1 MSSLHNKL
9 YDVIIIG
16 SGVIGASI
24 AYHLSSKGVK
34 NILVVDSAPKAGLG
48 STSKATGGYRAQFGS
63 QINIQLSLLS
73 RQKLLTFND
82 EHGIDPCYLPVGYLF
97 LAQSNEEMKNLT
109 LANSLQQ
116 KTGVNNAMLVSVDD
130 IAKLNPHIIL
140 DNIIG
145 GSYCPS
151 DGFITPMNILSGYIN
166 SCLKNG
172 VNFLNGTKVTGIKT
186 SHAKIEFIETSNGS
200 YYGDIIINAAGAF
213 AGPLA
218 LLAGETLPVKHSKRQ
233 VCRIK
238 EPSTLP
244 PLTPMTIWVD
254 SGFHFRMRD
263 DHLILLYPCEP
274 EDNNNYNTDIED
286 NWLNNVFNIA
296 KDKIPAIK
304 DCTVDNAASWAGLY
318 EMSPDDHLILGRSQ
332 NLENFYYANGSS
344 GHGVMHSP
352 AIGEL
357 LANIICGKPNP
368 FDVDILNPARFTN
381 NKLIE
386 QIPFF

>member
-1 MSSLHNKL
+1 MIQPQKR
-9 YDVIIIG
+9 
-16 SGVIGASI
+16 
-24 AYHLSSKGVK
+24 
-34 NILVVDSAPKAGLG
+34 DSAVHQKLPAVTARSSVQKLIFSSHYSHAKSYLRLMMN
-48 STSKATGGYRAQFGS
+48 TALT
-63 QINIQLSLLS
+63 LVTSLLVTS
-73 RQKLLTFND
+73 LA
-82 EHGIDPCYLPVGYLF
+82 
-97 LAQSNEEMKNLT
+97 AQSNEEMKNLT

-116 KTGVNNAMLVSVDD
+116 NTGVKDAMLLSVDD

-238 EPSTLP
+238 EPGTLP
-244 PLTPMTIWVD
+244 PLTPMTIWVH

-263 DHLILLYPCEP
+263 DHLILLHPCEP
-274 EDNNNYNTDIED
+274 KDNNNYNTDIED
-286 NWLNNVFNIA
+286 NWLNNVFEIA

-304 DCTVDNAASWAGLY
+304 NCTVDNAASWAGLY
-318 EMSPDDHLILGRSQ
+318 EMSPDNNLTLGKSQ

-344 GHGVMHSP
+344 GHGMMRLTCHWRTSCKYH
-352 AIGEL
+352 L
-357 LANIICGKPNP
+357 
-368 FDVDILNPARFTN
+368 R
-381 NKLIE
+381 
-386 QIPFF
+386 